1 MAPGHQTVADMPG
14 YHADPYMN
22 GGYPG
27 YAGYPY
33 GSAYGYPGAAAGA
46 YGGAYPGY
54 NGYPG
59 YQGYPHAHNDVD
71 ADGVYDPADP
81 VYGASPPN
89 DYDADGLND
98 HHDPD
103 DMGPGPEDSF
113 HVPAD
118 CEAAIEASPTCS
130 VNPVVRGC
138 LDGNMELCWQIEH
151 HIPASVLEDCKG
163 EAIAQSCDA
172 PSGAMEDVDA
182 DVEESGAYG
191 PVATDNAVDDV
202 PNDADYTPPVT
213 TAAGTVTGPA
223 FMQKK

>member
-1 MAPGHQTVADMPG
+1 MPG
-14 YHADPYMN
+14 YGMNPGMPGYPGYPYGGMPGAY

-27 YAGYPY
+27 YPG
-33 GSAYGYPGAAAGA
+33 YGYGNG
-46 YGGAYPGY
+46 YPGY
-54 NGYPG
+54 NGY
-59 YQGYPHAHNDVD
+59 QGYPYNGYHAQNDVD

-81 VYGASPPN
+81 VYGSSPPN

-118 CEAAIEASPTCS
+118 CEAAIEASPSCS

-163 EAIAQSCDA
+163 EAIASTCDA

-182 DVEESGAYG
+182 DVEPVGAYG
-191 PVATDNAVDDV
+191 SAVTDNAIDDV

-213 TAAGTVTGPA
+213 TPAGTVTGPA
-223 FMQKK
+223 FLQKRK